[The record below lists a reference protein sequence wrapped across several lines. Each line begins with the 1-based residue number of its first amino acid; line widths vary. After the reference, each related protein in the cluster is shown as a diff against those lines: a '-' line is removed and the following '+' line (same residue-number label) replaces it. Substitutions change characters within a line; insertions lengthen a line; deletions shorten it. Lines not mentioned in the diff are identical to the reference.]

1 MFNKAKENLIRKN
14 CTDSNHR
21 DIFINVDKLNDKYKR
36 IGRGCEGKIYRY
48 NSKYSLKIFHNREFK
63 MDQLQKISAM
73 FNEKDPSFCF
83 PMGFVKDYDGNILGY
98 YTELVK
104 YYKAL
109 KDFNSLERYD
119 DLSLIIDY
127 IIQADNAIRR
137 AHDNRIILG
146 DIKGDNIMIN
156 KKGIIKFVDTNN
168 YKYKD
173 FDFNLKPINSMYLN
187 RAYKNNNLKDND
199 IFIFSLFSLFL
210 LTKNYVFSGLSSAKA
225 YNRTINKWDINGELK
240 EGLELIFSDY
250 ENKPYFGDILKL
262 FTEEDFVKIKK
273 KS

>member
-1 MFNKAKENLIRKN
+1 MFNKRKENLMRKN

-48 NSKYSLKIFHNREFK
+48 NNKYSLKIFHNREFK

-119 DLSLIIDY
+119 DLNLIINY
-127 IIQADNAIRR
+127 IIQADKAIRR

-225 YNRTINKWDINGELK
+225 YNITINKWDINGELK

>member
-1 MFNKAKENLIRKN
+1 MFNKIKENLMRKN

-36 IGRGCEGKIYRY
+36 IGRGCEGRIYRY
-48 NSKYSLKIFHNREFK
+48 NHKYSLKIFHNREFK

-73 FNEKDPSFCF
+73 FNENDPSFCF
-83 PMGFVKDYDGNILGY
+83 PIGFVKDYDGNILGY
-98 YTELVK
+98 YAELVK
-104 YYKAL
+104 YYKSL

-119 DLSLIIDY
+119 NLSLIIDY
-127 IIQADNAIRR
+127 IIQADDAIRR

-210 LTKNYVFSGLSSAKA
+210 LTKNYVFSGLSSAES
-225 YNRTINKWDINGELK
+225 YNRTINKWDINRELK

-262 FTEEDFVKIKK
+262 FTEEDFAKIKK